1 MIRRAVLGLLLAL
14 APARSTPAA
23 ERWELEIRGPATI
36 EHGELQFTGV
46 TGRLLLE
53 SNDSVFLPLAHLVRV
68 DSSVSFDLLASH
80 RRFTGRVLGDQM
92 GGTVVDADGPRLIW
106 NAARIPAGANRWPI
120 PPRLTVRQL
129 ETGSDRAQV
138 VIPGAWRA
146 ALPDTTRLVAEYDSI
161 AKAAGFARWH
171 GEQLQ
176 ARAEQM
182 QLGLDRT
189 VYESAKRTLVAISST
204 PAARTGFEQ
213 LFRGARGWRVTLHD
227 MAMETA
233 LRGDPHFSLDAA
245 MTPIWKLAP
254 GSAPPLDS
262 AAVLGVAWRFWSR
275 YKSDS
280 TMPPRLDSMQ
290 VDDPR
295 GVASALLLLRAYDI
309 AAAWWLNAVHWLMTE
324 AWIHTPAGDR
334 SPVQLVAAFWGKD
347 SLRLPSIDVE
357 HFGSP
362 QAVPAPSI
370 QPLLSRLIRPA
381 NAIAADW
388 LRQADQHGRAPGGDG
403 RADVMAAWR
412 TLDWGEPFRVVVSG
426 HSRYL
431 TSPAVEARTHGGS
444 LMESGS
450 RILIEPG
457 IAPVLA
463 VATLTHEWQHLI
475 LTERRM
481 EGTAPGVRENAD
493 EVRLLEEDPWLAE
506 GAAEWATDLILAP
519 CRAQAPV
526 ILAISQARRLSI
538 QGRTSDDPHALGYRL
553 VRAAAKHAGNSQRVR
568 DRLTRYL
575 HDLPAFARVSG
586 LSGRGT
592 LPPLTLVRP
601 VNAAVIPEVTFVY
614 DGGAALDVH
623 RRFRVSLP
631 PLEH

>member
-1 MIRRAVLGLLLAL
+1 MIGRVALGFLLAL

-46 TGRLLLE
+46 SGRLLLE
-53 SNDSVFLPLAHLVRV
+53 SNDSLFLPLTHLARA
-68 DSSVSFDLLASH
+68 DSTISFDLVASH
-80 RRFTGRVLGDQM
+80 RRFTGRVAGDQM
-92 GGTVVDADGPRLIW
+92 GGAMVDADGSRFIW
-106 NAARIPAGANRWPI
+106 NAARIPVGANRWPI

-129 ETGSDRAQV
+129 ETGSDLTQV
-138 VIPGAWRA
+138 VIPGAWRGL
-146 ALPDTTRLVAEYDSI
+146 LPDTARLVAEYDSI
-161 AKAAGFARWH
+161 AKVAGFARWH
-171 GEQLQ
+171 GGDL
-176 ARAEQM
+176 AAHDDRM
-182 QLGLDRT
+182 QLGIDRT

-204 PAARTGFEQ
+204 PAARNGFEQ

-227 MAMETA
+227 MAMEAA

-262 AAVLGVAWRFWSR
+262 AAVLEVAWRFWSK
-275 YKSDS
+275 YQSDS
-280 TMPPRLDSMQ
+280 SLGTRLDAMA

-295 GVASALLLLRAYDI
+295 GVANAQLLLRGYDI
-309 AAAWWLNAVHWLMTE
+309 AAAWWLKAVHWLMTE
-324 AWIHTPAGDR
+324 AWITTPTGDR
-334 SPVQLVAAFWGKD
+334 SPVQLVGTFWGSD
-347 SLRLPSIDVE
+347 TLRLPSIDIE
-357 HFGSP
+357 HYGSP
-362 QAVPAPSI
+362 QAVPSPSI
-370 QPLLSRLIRPA
+370 TPILDRLIRPA
-381 NAIAADW
+381 NAIAGDW
-388 LRQADQHGRAPGGDG
+388 LHQADQRDRGPGVDG

-412 TLDWGEPFRVVVSG
+412 DLDWGEPFRVVVSG

-431 TSPAVEARTHGGS
+431 TSPAVEARTHGGR

-463 VATLTHEWQHLI
+463 VATVTHEWQHLI
-475 LTERRM
+475 LTERRLA
-481 EGTAPGVRENAD
+481 GTAPGVRENVD
-493 EVRLLEEDPWLAE
+493 EIRLLEEDPWLAE

-519 CRAQAPV
+519 CLAQASV
-526 ILAISQARRLSI
+526 VLAISQARRLTI

-553 VRAAAKHAGNSQRVR
+553 VRAAATRAGNPRLVR

-575 HDLPAFARVSG
+575 DDLPAFARVSG
-586 LSGRGT
+586 LTGRGR

-601 VNAAVIPEVTFVY
+601 VNAAVIPEATFVY

-631 PLEH
+631 SLEH